1 MYSSFIGKVLD
12 NYRILERLGIGG
24 MGVVFKAIHIKL
36 DKVFALKI
44 IAPGLSM
51 NEHFIKRFQTEA
63 KALAKF
69 EDPNIVRIYDLRSV
83 DDQWFIVMEFVQGI
97 TLTDKILKDGAFH
110 WLEAL
115 PIIKQIL
122 GAIGHAHE
130 AGIIHRDIKP
140 NNIMISDKGIVK
152 ITDFGLAKDQTT
164 TSHTVSATSGGT
176 LYYMSP
182 EHVKGFS
189 FIDARSDLYSIG
201 MTFYEMLT
209 GIVPFLNIKSD
220 FDIRETIIRKE
231 FDKPRSINPTIPPEL
246 EMIIMK
252 SISKNPDDRFQTAD
266 DMMQAI
272 LHFEKK
278 YDLAGSERTA
288 GKEPVAKVPVVQVEP
303 PGETDNPSAENTAGP
318 AGRGKK
324 RPVLKLAGA
333 LLLIAIMALVLFK
346 DKFFPGA
353 ASATKQVQDEETGS
367 RLTISSTPIS
377 AWIILNGDSLGQTPL
392 INHILA
398 AGQYSLKISKDKY
411 NSIDTTIF
419 LTKNSDLAMVF
430 TLPEIEN
437 LPVLVQADQVPV
449 PKQVTTSPVFAVLS
463 IQSDPPGSEVWL
475 NGEPRGK
482 TPLYLTRI
490 SQGTYLVEIRR
501 EGYEKYT
508 RDLQLL
514 AGNNQS
520 INARLTPLSGGLS
533 VTKDPSEA
541 TVLLD
546 GKKMDSQNLSVLNI
560 SNLPIGKHQVEIA
573 NPGYASF
580 TKEIEIEQNEIYT
593 IDAKLV
599 RQEGNLN
606 IQVRPWGSIYIN
618 NQLQKSTAD
627 IKYTV
632 RLPVGQYNVR
642 VGHPTLGIWQK
653 TVQVYGDKETN
664 VIVNFTQELPIK
676 VNTVDDLNNLLSGEI
691 YVDGK
696 KIEQSR
702 SGEILLRVG
711 LHKVAVK
718 RDGYYAEGGE
728 KEILV
733 DTGVDNSLTFI
744 LKQGN

>member
-115 PIIKQIL
+115 PIIKQVL

-164 TSHTVSATSGGT
+164 NSQTVSATSGGT

-231 FDKPRSINPTIPPEL
+231 FENPRSINPTIPAEL

-272 LHFEKK
+272 QQFEKK
-278 YDLAGSERTA
+278 YDLAG
-288 GKEPVAKVPVVQVEP
+288 KEQTESKEQIAQVPVVHDEPIRRMDSPLPQKTVEP
-303 PGETDNPSAENTAGP
+303 VI
-318 AGRGKK
+318 RGKK
-324 RPVLKLAGA
+324 LPVLKLAGA
-333 LLLIAIMALVLFK
+333 LIFIAILVLILFK

-353 ASATKQVQDEETGS
+353 SALTRQVQDDQLRP
-367 RLTISSTPIS
+367 RLTISSIPVS
-377 AWIILNGDSLGQTPL
+377 AWIILNGDSLGQTP
-392 INHILA
+392 IKNHSLP
-398 AGQYSLKISKDKY
+398 AGQYSLKISKADY
-411 NSIDTTIF
+411 NSLDTTIF
-419 LTKNSDLAMVF
+419 LTKDSDVALVF
-430 TLPEIEN
+430 TLPEIEDRQI
-437 LPVLVQADQVPV
+437 PVQEVQ
-449 PKQVTTSPVFAVLS
+449 TTAPEQITTTPVFADLS
-463 IQSDPPGSEVWL
+463 IQADPSDSEIWL
-475 NGEPRGK
+475 NGELQGK
-482 TPLYLTRI
+482 TPLQLHRI

-501 EGYEKYT
+501 EGYEKYSE
-508 RDLQLL
+508 DLQLV
-514 AGNNQS
+514 AGNNQN
-520 INARLTPLSGGLS
+520 INAKLTPLSGGLA
-533 VTKDPSEA
+533 VTKDPSSA

-546 GKKMDSQNLSVLNI
+546 GKKMNGQNLPVLNI
-560 SNLPIGKHQVEIA
+560 SSLPIGKHHLEVS

-580 TKEIEIEQNEIYT
+580 TEEIEIVRNETYT

-606 IQVRPWGSIYIN
+606 IQVRPWGSIYLN
-618 NQLQKSTAD
+618 NQLHKSSAD

-632 RLPVGQYNVR
+632 RLPVEQYNVR
-642 VGHPTLGIWQK
+642 VEHPTLGIWQK
-653 TVQVYGDKETN
+653 TVQVQGDKETN
-664 VIVNFTQELPIK
+664 VIVNFTQELPLQVK
-676 VNTVDDLNNLLSGEI
+676 TVDDQNNMLNGEI

-702 SGEILLRVG
+702 PGEILLRVG
-711 LHKVAVK
+711 LHKVGVK
-718 RDGYYAEGGE
+718 KDGYYTEGGE

-733 DTGVDNSLTFI
+733 DTGVDNSLKFI
-744 LKQGN
+744 LKKGN